1 MRWSV
6 PTVAAADAVPGW
18 SSAPVGGTACCGL
31 FSWPA
36 WVGASP
42 STRPTVSGSPTDR
55 RATDHEVP
63 VPPVR
68 VHDVVADPRQR
79 SAGGTVPQ
87 RQDRTRPPDPE
98 LALDDWLASV
108 GASAARAVEAP
119 AALLGE
125 HLPLLADAAIN
136 GRRPDSFELDAVHE
150 LGRRAAAQG
159 VSARR
164 AVDLYLSAAW
174 RLWRQLPVVVRSSD
188 PEKVRRAAEAVLR
201 VLDDAIGGPVGGHQ
215 AERRAMIRQE
225 ETLRVEFVDDL
236 LRGDADVSRMVERAE
251 PFGIDLGKPH
261 QVALVAPR
269 DGNGAVDRVAIALE
283 RAVVERFGDREVLV
297 ATKDGRV
304 VVVVPG
310 APVPAGGLPQG
321 LDVGTAIQQ
330 DLHRRQLPG
339 RWRVAA
345 GRAFPGAYGVA
356 RSYEEA
362 LESLTFADR
371 LGLDT
376 DVVHARDLLVYRVLG
391 RDQAAIVDLVRDVLT
406 PLDQMRGGAEVL
418 LETLREYFNA
428 GEVATEAARRLHVS
442 VRTVTYRLARV
453 AQLTGHRVSEPD
465 QRIALHAAV
474 LGAPVLAWPA
484 SPLPAEP

>member
-1 MRWSV
+1 MTHSQPSV
-6 PTVAAADAVPGW
+6 RPGRPATPSAA
-18 SSAPVGGTACCGL
+18 
-31 FSWPA
+31 
-36 WVGASP
+36 
-42 STRPTVSGSPTDR
+42 
-55 RATDHEVP
+55 
-63 VPPVR
+63 
-68 VHDVVADPRQR
+68 
-79 SAGGTVPQ
+79 
-87 RQDRTRPPDPE
+87 
-98 LALDDWLASV
+98 DDWLPSV
-108 GASAARAVEAP
+108 AASAANACKAPVE
-119 AALLGE
+119 LLGGY
-125 HLPLLADAAIN
+125 LPMLADAAIN
-136 GRRPDSFELDAVHE
+136 GRRPDAFELDSVRD

-159 VSARR
+159 VGARR

-201 VLDDAIGGPVGGHQ
+201 VLDDAIGVLVDGHQ
-215 AERRAMIRQE
+215 AERRDMIRHE
-225 ETLRVEFVDDL
+225 EAQRAEFVDDL
-236 LRGDADVSRMVERAE
+236 LRGDADVSRLVERAE

-261 QVALVAPR
+261 HVALVAPC
-269 DGNGAVDRVAIALE
+269 DGDGAAERAAIALE

-310 APVPAGGLPQG
+310 GSAPAFALPKG
-321 LDVGTAIQQ
+321 VDVGAALQQ
-330 DLHRRQLPG
+330 ELRRRKLAG

-362 LESLTFADR
+362 LEALTFADR
-371 LGLDT
+371 LGLDS

-406 PLDQMRGGAEVL
+406 PLDQVRGGAEVL

-453 AQLTGHRVSEPD
+453 AQLTGYSVSQPD
-465 QRIALHAAV
+465 QRFSLHAAV
-474 LGAPVLAWPA
+474 LGARLLDWPA
-484 SPLPAEP
+484 TPLPPEV

>member
-1 MRWSV
+1 M
-6 PTVAAADAVPGW
+6 
-18 SSAPVGGTACCGL
+18 
-31 FSWPA
+31 
-36 WVGASP
+36 
-42 STRPTVSGSPTDR
+42 
-55 RATDHEVP
+55 
-63 VPPVR
+63 
-68 VHDVVADPRQR
+68 
-79 SAGGTVPQ
+79 
-87 RQDRTRPPDPE
+87 
-98 LALDDWLASV
+98 DDWLASV
-108 GASAARAVEAP
+108 GASAAAAVQAP
-119 AALLGE
+119 ATLLGE
-125 HLPLLADAAIN
+125 YLPLLADAAID
-136 GRRPDSFELDAVHE
+136 GRRPDSFELDAVRE
-150 LGRRAAAQG
+150 LGRRAAADG

-174 RLWRQLPVVVRSSD
+174 RLWRQLPVVVRSAD

-201 VLDDAIGGPVGGHQ
+201 VLDDAVGVLVDGHQ

-269 DGNGAVDRVAIALE
+269 DDDGAVDRAAIALE
-283 RAVVERFGDREVLV
+283 RAVVDRFGDREVLV
-297 ATKDGRV
+297 AAKDGRV

-310 APVPAGGLPQG
+310 GAVP
-321 LDVGTAIQQ
+321 DVGAALQQ
-330 DLHRRQLPG
+330 DLHRRQVAG
-339 RWRVAA
+339 RWRVSA

-362 LESLTFADR
+362 LEAQTIADR

-406 PLDQMRGGAEVL
+406 PLDGVRGGAEVL
-418 LETLREYFNA
+418 LATLRAYFDT

-453 AQLTGHRVSEPD
+453 ARLTGHSVSRPD
-465 QRIALHAAV
+465 QRFALHAAV
-474 LGAPVLAWPA
+474 LGARLLEWPS

>member
-1 MRWSV
+1 VSRSRPRDREPALEDWLSAV
-6 PTVAAADAVPGW
+6 GDSAAAAV
-18 SSAPVGGTACCGL
+18 
-31 FSWPA
+31 
-36 WVGASP
+36 
-42 STRPTVSGSPTDR
+42 
-55 RATDHEVP
+55 H
-63 VPPVR
+63 
-68 VHDVVADPRQR
+68 
-79 SAGGTVPQ
+79 
-87 RQDRTRPPDPE
+87 
-98 LALDDWLASV
+98 
-108 GASAARAVEAP
+108 AP
-119 AALLGE
+119 ADLLGE
-125 HLPLLADAAIN
+125 YLPLLADAAIN
-136 GRRPDSFELDAVHE
+136 GRRPDSFELDAVRE
-150 LGRRAAAQG
+150 LGRRAAAEG

-201 VLDDAIGGPVGGHQ
+201 ALDDAIGVLVDGHQ

-261 QVALVAPR
+261 QVALVAPIHG
-269 DGNGAVDRVAIALE
+269 DGAVDRAAIALE

-310 APVPAGGLPQG
+310 GTVPALALPKG

-330 DLHRRQLPG
+330 DLSRRQVPG
-339 RWRVAA
+339 TWRVAA
-345 GRAFPGAYGVA
+345 GRPFPGAYGVA

-362 LESLTFADR
+362 LEALTFADR
-371 LGLDT
+371 LGLSA

-391 RDQAAIVDLVRDVLT
+391 RDQGAMVDLVRDVLT
-406 PLDQMRGGAEVL
+406 PLDQVRGGAEVL

-453 AQLTGHRVSEPD
+453 AQLTGYRVSRPD
-465 QRIALHAAV
+465 QRFALHAAV
-474 LGAPVLAWPA
+474 LGAQLLEWPGR
-484 SPLPAEP
+484 PLPAEP

>member
-1 MRWSV
+1 MTRSQ
-6 PTVAAADAVPGW
+6 PSARPGRLATPSAA
-18 SSAPVGGTACCGL
+18 
-31 FSWPA
+31 
-36 WVGASP
+36 
-42 STRPTVSGSPTDR
+42 
-55 RATDHEVP
+55 
-63 VPPVR
+63 
-68 VHDVVADPRQR
+68 
-79 SAGGTVPQ
+79 
-87 RQDRTRPPDPE
+87 
-98 LALDDWLASV
+98 DDWLASV
-108 GASAARAVEAP
+108 AASAANACKAPVE
-119 AALLGE
+119 LLGGY
-125 HLPLLADAAIN
+125 LPMLADAAIN
-136 GRRPDSFELDAVHE
+136 GRRPDASELDAVRE

-159 VSARR
+159 VGARR

-201 VLDDAIGGPVGGHQ
+201 VLDDAVGVLVDGHQ
-215 AERRAMIRQE
+215 AERRDMIRHE
-225 ETLRVEFVDDL
+225 ETQRAEFVDDL
-236 LRGDADVSRMVERAE
+236 LRGDADVSRLVERAE

-261 QVALVAPR
+261 HVALVAPC
-269 DGNGAVDRVAIALE
+269 DGDGAAERAATALE

-310 APVPAGGLPQG
+310 GSAPAFALPKG
-321 LDVGTAIQQ
+321 VEVGAALQQ
-330 DLHRRQLPG
+330 ELRRRELAG

-362 LESLTFADR
+362 LEALTFADR

-406 PLDQMRGGAEVL
+406 PLDQLRGGAEVL

-453 AQLTGHRVSEPD
+453 AQLTGYSVSRPD
-465 QRIALHAAV
+465 QRFSLHAAV
-474 LGAPVLAWPA
+474 LGARLLDWPA
-484 SPLPAEP
+484 TPLAPEP